1 MIYIGIGSNLD
12 SSFGN
17 RFKNIELAISFLEA
31 NKIKILKKSSYY
43 ESLSYPNRKKPK
55 FINIII
61 KVETTLPPKD
71 LMNIL
76 ISIEEKLER
85 KRKNKNDPRTCDL
98 DIIDYNNKIMDL
110 HLDANK
116 LTIPHKNLSKRDF
129 VLYPLREICP
139 NWVHPITKTTIDVL
153 IKDLKK
159 VNNEITKLSQNDI
172 SSYVK

>member
-43 ESLSYPNRKKPK
+43 ESLSYPDKKKPK

-61 KVETTLPPKD
+61 KVQTILPPKD

-76 ISIEEKLER
+76 IRIEEKLER
-85 KRKNKNDPRTCDL
+85 KRKNK
-98 DIIDYNNKIMDL
+98 
-110 HLDANK
+110 
-116 LTIPHKNLSKRDF
+116 
-129 VLYPLREICP
+129 
-139 NWVHPITKTTIDVL
+139 
-153 IKDLKK
+153 
-159 VNNEITKLSQNDI
+159 I
-172 SSYVK
+172 SFA

>member
-98 DIIDYNNKIMDL
+98 DIIDYNNKIMNL
-110 HLDANK
+110 NLD
-116 LTIPHKNLSKRDF
+116 
-129 VLYPLREICP
+129 E
-139 NWVHPITKTTIDVL
+139 
-153 IKDLKK
+153 
-159 VNNEITKLSQNDI
+159 NN
-172 SSYVK
+172 